1 MSKEDKKEYLRDL
14 VEKIEVRLD
23 KDTNDHHLD
32 VFFQLG
38 LVGDGIEYDEP
49 KRKGGGY
56 KVVEGSKNASVVI
69 SKPSKNSKK
78 TLTPLIPHL
87 CNSPSVPHLLRG
99 RVMASFT
106 RRTS

>member
-56 KVVEGSKNASVVI
+56 KVVEGSKNISVHV
-69 SKPSKNSKK
+69 SKDPKNSKK
-78 TLTPLIPHL
+78 NDLNLPPTKTQTPPW
-87 CNSPSVPHLLRG
+87 NKDMREG
-99 RVMASFT
+99 RAPN
-106 RRTS
+106 